1 MLHRLPGP
9 FLALSAAL
17 LVVAPLATRA
27 DEGMWTFDNF
37 PASAVNKKFGV
48 DITPA
53 WLDHVRKSTVR
64 LSGCTAS
71 FVSPEGLT
79 LTNHHCVDSCLAQLS
94 KPGQDR
100 QKDGFVAAS
109 RAEELR
115 CPTQNADVLMGIEN
129 ITAKVNAA
137 TAGLDDKSAADV
149 RRKTLTQIE
158 QACEQAAGT
167 EDPRRCESVKLYKG
181 GQYFLYQYKRYDDV
195 RIVFAPETDIGA
207 FGGDPD
213 NFQFPRWSLDM
224 SLLRVYENGKPAS
237 TPNFL
242 TIDWS
247 GPDANEPVFVAGH
260 PGSTDRQLTVAQL
273 EALRGSLPAWL
284 LRAGEQ
290 RGRLIQFAQVGEENA
305 RKAGEPLNNLEN
317 GIKVR
322 RKQMD
327 ALLDPALMAQ
337 KARDEADL
345 RAKAGLAG
353 PQDPW
358 EQTARATRV
367 SEDISLPYG
376 YLEGVQS
383 QAVGFNSV
391 LFRYARTLVRGAAER
406 PKPSDERLR
415 EFRDTAL
422 PLVERRLLADVPV
435 YPDVE
440 EISLSLGLMRMRE
453 LLGPDHPVVMQLMR
467 TSSPEV
473 LARDLVTGTRLGDAA
488 YRKQL
493 WEGGAAA
500 VAASDDPMIRLAA
513 AVDADAR
520 AIRKRYEDEV
530 EAPTDAA
537 AERIAAARFAAYGTS
552 VYPDAT
558 FTLRLNPGTVQGW
571 EEAGSPVPP
580 FAYLER
586 MYERAT
592 GAEPFRVPQ
601 RWLQAQAK
609 LDPKTPFTVS
619 TNNDIVGGNSGSPLV
634 DAQGRLVGL
643 MFDGNIHSISGSYWF
658 DTAKNRAIAVHP
670 AIMKA
675 ALTQVYDAGWI
686 ARELGLK

>member
-1 MLHRLPGP
+1 MSYRLSGP

-100 QKDGFVAAS
+100 QKDGFVAGS

-115 CPTQNADVLMGIEN
+115 CPTQNADVLVGIEN

-137 TAGLDDKSAADV
+137 TAGLDDKTAGDV

-167 EDPRRCESVKLYKG
+167 KDPRRCETVKLYKG

-242 TIDWS
+242 AIDWT
-247 GPDANEPVFVAGH
+247 GPDANEPVFVPGH
-260 PGSTDRQLTVAQL
+260 PGL
-273 EALRGSLPAWL
+273 
-284 LRAGEQ
+284 
-290 RGRLIQFAQVGEENA
+290 
-305 RKAGEPLNNLEN
+305 
-317 GIKVR
+317 
-322 RKQMD
+322 D

-358 EQTARATRV
+358 EQTARATQV
-367 SEDISLPYG
+367 SQEISLPYG
-376 YLEGVQS
+376 YLEGPQAM
-383 QAVGFNSV
+383 AVGFNSA

-453 LLGPDHPVVMQLMR
+453 LLGPDHPVVTQLMR
-467 TSSPEV
+467 TSSPEA
-473 LARDLVTGTRLGDAA
+473 LARDLVTRTRLGDAA
-488 YRKQL
+488 YRRQL

-513 AVDADAR
+513 AVDAEAR

-537 AERIAAARFAAYGTS
+537 A
-552 VYPDAT
+552 
-558 FTLRLNPGTVQGW
+558 
-571 EEAGSPVPP
+571 
-580 FAYLER
+580 
-586 MYERAT
+586 
-592 GAEPFRVPQ
+592 
-601 RWLQAQAK
+601 
-609 LDPKTPFTVS
+609 
-619 TNNDIVGGNSGSPLV
+619 
-634 DAQGRLVGL
+634 
-643 MFDGNIHSISGSYWF
+643 
-658 DTAKNRAIAVHP
+658 
-670 AIMKA
+670 
-675 ALTQVYDAGWI
+675 
-686 ARELGLK
+686 

>member
-1 MLHRLPGP
+1 MSHHLPGP
-9 FLALSAAL
+9 ILALSAAL

-37 PASAVNKKFGV
+37 PAAAVKQKYGV
-48 DITPA
+48 DVTPA

-64 LSGCTAS
+64 LSGCTGS

-100 QKDGFVAAS
+100 QKDGFVAGS
-109 RAEELR
+109 REQEMR
-115 CPTQNADVLMGIEN
+115 CPTQNADVLMAIEN

-137 TAGLDDKSAADV
+137 TAGMDDKTAGEV
-149 RRKTLTQIE
+149 RRKTLTGIE
-158 QACEQAAGT
+158 QACEQAAGSK
-167 EDPRRCESVKLYKG
+167 DPRRCETVKLYQG

-195 RIVFAPETDIGA
+195 RIVFAPETDIAA

-224 SLLRVYENGKPAS
+224 GLLRVYENGKPAP

-242 TIDWS
+242 AIDWS
-247 GPDANEPVFVAGH
+247 GPDANEPVFVPGH

-273 EALRGSLPAWL
+273 EALRASLPAWL
-284 LRAGEQ
+284 LRAGEL
-290 RGRLIQFAQVGEENA
+290 RGRLIQFAQGGEEND
-305 RKAGEPLNNLEN
+305 RKAGEPLDNLEN

-337 KARDEADL
+337 KARDESDL

-358 EQTARATRV
+358 QQIAHASQV
-367 SEDISLPYG
+367 SQDISLPYG
-376 YLEGVQS
+376 YLEQGS
-383 QAVGFNSV
+383 GFNSA

-406 PKPSDERLR
+406 PKPSAERLR

-453 LLGPDHPVVMQLMR
+453 LLGPDHPTVTKLMR
-467 TSSPEV
+467 DTSPEA
-473 LARDLVTGTRLGDAA
+473 LARDLVTRTRLVDAA
-488 YRKQL
+488 YRRQL

-513 AVDADAR
+513 AVDPEAR

-571 EEAGSPVPP
+571 QEAGAAVPP
-580 FAYLER
+580 FAYLDR

-592 GAEPFRVPQ
+592 GAEPFRVPE
-601 RWLQAQAK
+601 RWLQAKAK
-609 LDPKTPFTVS
+609 LDPKTPFTLS

-634 DAQGRLVGL
+634 DGQGRLVGL

-670 AIMKA
+670 AIMKV

>member
-1 MLHRLPGP
+1 MSHHLPGP
-9 FLALSAAL
+9 ILALSAAL

-37 PASAVNKKFGV
+37 PAAAVKQKYGV

-64 LSGCTAS
+64 LSGCTGS

-100 QKDGFVAAS
+100 QKDGFVAGS
-109 RAEELR
+109 REQELR

-137 TAGLDDKSAADV
+137 TAGMDDKTAADV

-167 EDPRRCESVKLYKG
+167 TDPRRCETVKLYKG
-181 GQYFLYQYKRYDDV
+181 GEYFLYQYKRYDDV
-195 RIVFAPETDIGA
+195 RIVFAPETDIAA

-224 SLLRVYENGKPAS
+224 GLLRVYENGKPAP

-242 TIDWS
+242 AIDWS
-247 GPDANEPVFVAGH
+247 GPDANEPVFVPGH

-273 EALRGSLPAWL
+273 EALRASLPAWL

-290 RGRLIQFAQVGEENA
+290 RGRLIQFAQGGEEND
-305 RKAGEPLNNLEN
+305 RKAGEPLDNLEN

-327 ALLDPALMAQ
+327 ALLDPELMAH

-358 EQTARATRV
+358 QQIARASQV

-376 YLEGVQS
+376 YLEQGS
-383 QAVGFNSV
+383 GFNSA

-406 PKPSDERLR
+406 PKPSAERLR

-422 PLVERRLLADVPV
+422 PLLERRLLADVPV

-440 EISLSLGLMRMRE
+440 EITLSLGLMRMRE
-453 LLGPDHPVVMQLMR
+453 LLGPDHPTVTKLMR
-467 TSSPEV
+467 DASPEA
-473 LARDLVTGTRLGDAA
+473 LARDLVTRTRLVDAA
-488 YRKQL
+488 YRRQL

-513 AVDADAR
+513 AVDPEAR

-571 EEAGSPVPP
+571 QEAGAAVPP
-580 FAYLER
+580 FAYLDR

-592 GAEPFRVPQ
+592 GAEPFRVPE
-601 RWLQAQAK
+601 RWLQAKAK
-609 LDPKTPFTVS
+609 LDPKTPFTLS

-634 DAQGRLVGL
+634 DGQGRLVGL
-643 MFDGNIHSISGSYWF
+643 LFDGNIHSISGSYWF

>member
-9 FLALSAAL
+9 FLALSAVL

-37 PASAVNKKFGV
+37 PAAAVNKKFGV

-64 LSGCTAS
+64 LSGCTGS
-71 FVSPEGLT
+71 FVSPEGLM

-94 KPGQDR
+94 NPGQDR

-137 TAGLDDKSAADV
+137 TAGLDDKTAGDV
-149 RRKTLTQIE
+149 RRKTLTQLE

-167 EDPRRCESVKLYKG
+167 QDPRRCESVKLYKG

-195 RIVFAPETDIGA
+195 RIVFAPEMDIAA

-224 SLLRVYENGKPAS
+224 SLLRVYENDKPAQ

-242 TIDWS
+242 AIDWS
-247 GPDANEPVFVAGH
+247 GPAANEPVFVPGH

-273 EALRGSLPAWL
+273 EALRASLPAWL

-290 RGRLIQFAQVGEENA
+290 RGRLIQFAQGSAEND
-305 RKAGEPLNNLEN
+305 RKAGEPLDILEN

-327 ALLDPALMAQ
+327 ALLDPALIAQ

-345 RAKAGLAG
+345 RARASLAG

-358 EQTARATRV
+358 EQTARA
-367 SEDISLPYG
+367 SEVNQQISLPYG
-376 YLEGVQS
+376 YLEGP
-383 QAVGFNSV
+383 QAIATGFNSA
-391 LFRYARTLVRGAAER
+391 LFRYARTLVRGAVER

-422 PLVERRLLADVPV
+422 PLLERRLLAAVPV
-435 YPDVE
+435 YADIE
-440 EISLSLGLMRMRE
+440 EITLSQGLMRMRE
-453 LLGPDHPVVMQLMR
+453 LLGPDHPVVIQLLR

-473 LARDLVTGTRLGDAA
+473 LARDLVTRTRLADAA

-513 AVDADAR
+513 AVDVEAR

-571 EEAGSPVPP
+571 QEAGAAVPP

-592 GAEPFRVPQ
+592 GAEPFRVPE
-601 RWLQAQAK
+601 RWLQAKAK
-609 LDPKTPFTVS
+609 LDPKTPFTLS

-658 DTAKNRAIAVHP
+658 DTEKSRAVAVHP

>member
-1 MLHRLPGP
+1 MLHRLSGP

-48 DITPA
+48 DITPG

-64 LSGCTAS
+64 LSGCTGS
-71 FVSPEGLT
+71 FVSPEGLM

-100 QKDGFVAAS
+100 QKDGFVAGS
-109 RAEELR
+109 REQELR
-115 CPTQNADVLMGIEN
+115 CPTQNADVLLSIDN

-137 TAGLDDKSAADV
+137 TAGMDDKTAGEV
-149 RRKTLTQIE
+149 RRKTLTGLE
-158 QACEQAAGT
+158 HACEQAAGT
-167 EDPRRCESVKLYKG
+167 GDPRRCETVKLYKG

-195 RIVFAPETDIGA
+195 RIVFAPETDIAA

-224 SLLRVYENGKPAS
+224 GLLRVYENGKPAQ

-242 TIDWS
+242 AIDWS
-247 GPDANEPVFVAGH
+247 GPDANEPVFVPGH

-273 EALRGSLPAWL
+273 EALRASLPAWL

-290 RGRLIQFAQVGEENA
+290 RGRLIQFAQGGEEND
-305 RKAGEPLNNLEN
+305 RKAGEPLDNLEN

-327 ALLDPALMAQ
+327 ALLDPKLMAQ

-358 EQTARATRV
+358 EQIARASQV
-367 SEDISLPYG
+367 SQDIGLPYG
-376 YLEGVQS
+376 YLELGN
-383 QAVGFNSV
+383 GFNSA

-406 PKPSDERLR
+406 PKPSADRLR

-473 LARDLVTGTRLGDAA
+473 LARDLVTRTRLGDAA
-488 YRKQL
+488 YRRQL

-592 GAEPFRVPQ
+592 GAEPFRVPE
-601 RWLQAQAK
+601 RWLQAKAR
-609 LDPKTPFTVS
+609 LDPKTPFTLS

-634 DAQGRLVGL
+634 DGQGRLVGL

>member
-1 MLHRLPGP
+1 MSYRLPGP
-9 FLALSAAL
+9 FLTLSAAL
-17 LVVAPLATRA
+17 LVVAPLAPRA

-53 WLDHVRKSTVR
+53 WLDHVRQSTVR
-64 LSGCTAS
+64 LSGCTGS

-79 LTNHHCVDSCLAQLS
+79 LTNHHCVESCLAQLS
-94 KPGQDR
+94 KPGLDR

-115 CPTQNADVLMGIEN
+115 CPTQNADVLMGIED
-129 ITAKVNAA
+129 ITARVNAA
-137 TAGLDDKSAADV
+137 TAGMDDKTAGDV

-167 EDPRRCESVKLYKG
+167 QDPRRCESVKLYKG

-195 RIVFAPETDIGA
+195 RIVFAPETDIAA

-224 SLLRVYENGKPAS
+224 GLLRVYENGKPAT

-247 GPDANEPVFVAGH
+247 GPDANEPVFVPGH

-273 EALRGSLPAWL
+273 EALRASLPSWL

-290 RGRLIQFAQVGEENA
+290 RGRLIQFAQGGEENA

-345 RAKAGLAG
+345 RGKAGLAG

-358 EQTARATRV
+358 EQTARATKV

-376 YLEGVQS
+376 YLEGP
-383 QAVGFNSV
+383 QAMAAGFNSA

-406 PKPSDERLR
+406 PKPSAERLR

-453 LLGPDHPVVMQLMR
+453 LLGPDHPVVTQLMR
-467 TSSPEV
+467 TSSPEA
-473 LARDLVTGTRLGDAA
+473 LARDLVTRTRLADAA

-500 VAASDDPMIRLAA
+500 VAASDDPMIRLAV
-513 AVDADAR
+513 AVDAEAR
-520 AIRKRYEDEV
+520 VIRKRYEDEV

-592 GAEPFRVPQ
+592 GAEPFRVPE
-601 RWLQAQAK
+601 RWLQAKAK
-609 LDPKTPFTVS
+609 LDPKTPFTLS

-675 ALTQVYDAGWI
+675 ALTQVYDASWI